1 MILLLIFLLILS
13 IPLWGYF
20 ILISKKFYPGA
31 FAWLLMLAG
40 NVWIYLLVDVSPLLM
55 MLLYI
60 MCTFLSLKI
69 LVAHNHL
76 QGNEQLNFKQW
87 LVFCYCWFG
96 MNPRPLLAYPSHVLP
111 DYAGYIRS
119 GMLRIVP
126 GLLIINLAPYILP
139 GTGSYA
145 FVLHLLYLVSLS
157 LILHFGLLNISTG
170 FLRSKGVNITSLF
183 KDPIRS
189 GSLHEFWSRRW
200 NLAFV
205 ELTTIAVL
213 RPVRSKYGASIAFWT
228 AYVFSGLLHEMAI
241 SLPVRTGFG
250 KPFLYFIIQAI
261 LILTID
267 KYFLRIRNAFLR
279 TALLLLCLFA
289 PVFLLFHEAFIRK
302 IVIPLAGYLTFV

>member
-1 MILLLIFLLILS
+1 LTLRLIFLLILS

-20 ILISKKFYPGA
+20 ILINKKLYPGI
-31 FAWLLMLAG
+31 FAWFLMLAG
-40 NVWIYLLVDVSPLLM
+40 NVWIYLLVEASPLLM

-60 MCTFLSLKI
+60 MNTFLSLKI

-76 QGNEQLNFKQW
+76 QENEQLNFKQW
-87 LVFCYCWFG
+87 LVFCYGWFG
-96 MNPRPLLAYPSHVLP
+96 MNPRPFLEYPSRPLP
-111 DYAGYIRS
+111 DYADYIKK
-119 GMLRIVP
+119 GILRIVT
-126 GLLIINLAPYILP
+126 GLLIINLAAYFFPAP
-139 GTGSYA
+139 GNYA
-145 FVLHLLYLVSLS
+145 FIFHLLYLVSLS

-170 FLRSKGVNITSLF
+170 FLRSKGVNVTSLF

-189 GSLHEFWSRRW
+189 GSLNEFWSRRW

-213 RPVRSKYGASIAFWT
+213 RPVRSKTGATIAFWT

-267 KYFLRIRNAFLR
+267 KYFLRVRNAMLR
-279 TALLLLCLFA
+279 TALILLCLFA

-302 IVIPLAGYLTFV
+302 IVIPLVAYLTFV